1 MTCKM
6 SWGSASQLFGMD
18 YPVKQGLIIACVA
31 AAVVSTCAAHQGR
44 NELPSSSPRAAD
56 IQKALDQ
63 TVIPKVDLEN
73 VSLESAL
80 KTWHE
85 ASRDSHPQ
93 HFDFRYAIS
102 HPMNFSSKP
111 IQQGVAPSNPPT
123 AAASTPTPAQIT
135 VRRKDITSGRLLDEI
150 CQQAGFSWIIMGRVI
165 VVRPQTATSGTQP

>member
-1 MTCKM
+1 M
-6 SWGSASQLFGMD
+6 G

-44 NELPSSSPRAAD
+44 NELPSSSPRAAA
-56 IQKALDQ
+56 IQKSLDQ

-102 HPMNFSSKP
+102 HPTTFSSEP
-111 IQQGVAPSNPPT
+111 ARQGAS
-123 AAASTPTPAQIT
+123 AASASNTAKIS
-135 VRRKDITSGRLLDEI
+135 VRRKNITSARLLDEI
-150 CQQAGFSWIIMGRVI
+150 CQQANVSWVIMGRVI
-165 VVRPQTATSGTQP
+165 VVQPRATASGTQP